1 MIKIEQ
7 RDPAPSQLQG
17 LDKAPDLKT
26 EDVIL
31 CCLIRAITL
40 WEARME

>member
-7 RDPAPSQLQG
+7 CDSAPSQLQG
-17 LDKAPDLKT
+17 IDKAPDLKT

-31 CCLIRAITL
+31 CCLMRAITL
-40 WEARME
+40 